1 MKGYTQNIEQATLEN
16 TDYRRVLYTGP
27 YLQLVVMA
35 IPAGEEIGVET
46 HEGHDQFFR
55 IEQGRARIALGEE
68 EREIGAG
75 DVLVVPS
82 GTRHNV
88 INISDGPLK
97 LYTIY
102 APPEHADGTVH
113 HTKEDAAKH

>member
-1 MKGYTQNIEQATLEN
+1 MKGYVQNIAQATLEN

-27 YLQLVVMA
+27 HLQLVLMA
-35 IPAGEEIGVET
+35 LGPGEEIGAET
-46 HEGHDQFFR
+46 HDGHDQFFR
-55 IEQGRARIALGEE
+55 VEQGRARIILGEE
-68 EREIGAG
+68 EREIGEGEA
-75 DVLVVPS
+75 LVVPS

-113 HTKEDAAKH
+113 PTKGDAAKH